1 MYKVGDEVAYGL
13 HGKCV
18 ITGIATKDLATGPV
32 SFYQIKTVKNPII
45 PRPANPNDPAILVP
59 VESAAINGMRP
70 LMSKEQAEEALKI
83 LADQDYHF
91 DMNTTWVTKQKKLE
105 ETIRKEGFTGLAK
118 VVGHMYVL
126 TKKDAAPPS
135 NITKFY
141 DSVFRI
147 FLRELADTMGLTGK
161 DMEPIVLKALKTKMS
176 LDH

>member
-1 MYKVGDEVAYGL
+1 MFKVGDEVAYGL

-18 ITGIATKDLATGPV
+18 ITGIATKDLSTGPV

-45 PRPANPNDPAILVP
+45 PRAVSPNDPAILVP
-59 VESAAINGMRP
+59 VESAAVNGLRP
-70 LMSKEQAEEALKI
+70 LMNRDQAEEALKL
-83 LADQDYHF
+83 LAEPDYHF
-91 DMNTTWVTKQKKLE
+91 EMNATWVTKQKKLE

-126 TKKDAAPPS
+126 TKKDAVPAS
-135 NITKFY
+135 NITKFF

-147 FLRELADTMGLTGK
+147 FIRELADTMELTGK
-161 DMEPIVLKALKTKMS
+161 DVEPIVLRALKSKMS